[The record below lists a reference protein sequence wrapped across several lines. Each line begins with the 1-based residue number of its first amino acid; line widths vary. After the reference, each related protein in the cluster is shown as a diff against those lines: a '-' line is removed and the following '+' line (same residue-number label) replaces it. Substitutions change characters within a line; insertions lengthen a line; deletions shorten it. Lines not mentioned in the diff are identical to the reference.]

1 MSLSKAVIMGTVVR
15 SPEKRFTTNNIAITT
30 FAIDISQN
38 AEDQSLLKVI
48 TKGRMAEKASEIVDK
63 GIVVIL
69 DGRLQTSVVKTST
82 GLEKK
87 IVEIDAFN
95 LEIVGG
101 QQAKADA
108 DTSGTSQNNMQDS
121 VDELDDINADNLI
134 GEDEIPF

>member
-1 MSLSKAVIMGTVVR
+1 MSLCKAVIMGKVVR

-38 AEDQSLLKVI
+38 AEEQTLLKVV
-48 TKGRMAEKASEIVDK
+48 TKGRAAERAGEIVDK
-63 GIVVIL
+63 GKVVIL
-69 DGRLQTSVVKTST
+69 EGRLQTNVAKTST

-95 LEIVGG
+95 FEVTGSQPVQEEG
-101 QQAKADA
+101 APQASSNDL
-108 DTSGTSQNNMQDS
+108 QEDS